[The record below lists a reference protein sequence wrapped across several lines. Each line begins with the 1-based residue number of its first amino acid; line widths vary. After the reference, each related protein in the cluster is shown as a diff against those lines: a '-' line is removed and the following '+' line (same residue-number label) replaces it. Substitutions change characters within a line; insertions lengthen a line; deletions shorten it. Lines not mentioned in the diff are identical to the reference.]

1 MMTAGFDGHR
11 NQVWALVDAKSFY
24 CSCEQLFDP
33 RLANKPLVVLSNN
46 DGCCVA
52 MTPEARALGINRGA
66 PWFKVARE
74 AKQLGV
80 QVRSSNYTL
89 YADMSRRFI
98 EELSCFSPHVEQYS
112 IDEAFVRLDGFKL
125 DDLTEY
131 GREMKATI
139 ERNIGLPVRVGIG
152 ATPTL
157 AKLGNQ
163 AAKQYEHKVR
173 GVIQIDSEYKRRWL
187 LERTDVQSIWGVGAK
202 TATRLQTAGIANALQ
217 LADSEPSD
225 IKRLWNVGLAR
236 TVLELQGIACID
248 PRDIDDVKK
257 QILSSRS
264 FGVGITQFDDL
275 KAALAFHCQRAGEKL
290 RRQGSQANVV
300 GVFLRTNR
308 HKDTPQYNRSCAVPL
323 ACPSQDTYKFLD
335 CALSQLTQIYRAGY
349 EYQKVGVILD
359 ELSDA
364 GNSAF
369 QLDMF
374 DTSALVESKRR
385 DLMSIS
391 DSINSRYKNGLKPAS
406 VMSSTNWHMRQAF
419 RSNRWTTRLDELQFA
434 SC

>member
-1 MMTAGFDGHR
+1 MTIALDGYR

-33 RLANKPLVVLSNN
+33 KLANKPVVVLSNN

-52 MTPEARALGINRGA
+52 MTPEAKALGIKRGA
-66 PWFKVARE
+66 PWFKIAHE
-74 AKQLGV
+74 AKRLGV
-80 QVRSSNYTL
+80 HVRSSNYTL

-98 EELSCFSPHVEQYS
+98 EELSQFSPHVEQYS
-112 IDEAFVRLDGFKL
+112 IDEAFIRLDGFKL
-125 DDLTEY
+125 NELTEY

-163 AAKQYEHKVR
+163 AAKLYEQKVK
-173 GVIQIDSEYKRRWL
+173 GVIQIDSDHKRRWL
-187 LERTDVQSIWGVGAK
+187 LERTDVQSLWGIGAK
-202 TATRLQTAGIANALQ
+202 TATRLQTTGISSALQ
-217 LADSEPSD
+217 LADSDPSG

-248 PRDIDDVKK
+248 PGDIDDVKK

-264 FGVGITQFDDL
+264 FGVGISNFDDL

-290 RRQGSQANVV
+290 RRQGSQASVV

-308 HKDTPQYNRSCAVPL
+308 HKNMPQHNRSCAMPL

-335 CALSQLTQIYRAGY
+335 SALYQLAQIYRSGY

-364 GNSAF
+364 GNDAF

-391 DSINSRYKNGLKPAS
+391 DIINTRYKNGLKPAS

-419 RSNRWTTRLDELQFA
+419 RSNRWTTRLDELQHA
-434 SC
+434 KC

>member
-1 MMTAGFDGHR
+1 MTIALDGYR

-24 CSCEQLFDP
+24 CSCEQLFAP
-33 RLANKPLVVLSNN
+33 KLANKPVVVLSNN

-52 MTPEARALGINRGA
+52 MTPEAKALGIKRGA
-66 PWFKVARE
+66 PWFKIAHE
-74 AKQLGV
+74 AKRLGV
-80 QVRSSNYTL
+80 HVRSSNYTL

-98 EELSCFSPHVEQYS
+98 EELSQFSPHVEQYS
-112 IDEAFVRLDGFKL
+112 IDEAFIRLDGFKL
-125 DDLTEY
+125 NELTEY

-163 AAKQYEHKVR
+163 AAKLYEQKVK
-173 GVIQIDSEYKRRWL
+173 GVIQIDSDHKRRWL
-187 LERTDVQSIWGVGAK
+187 LERTDVQSLWGVGAK
-202 TATRLQTAGIANALQ
+202 TATRLQTTGISSALQ
-217 LADSEPSD
+217 LADSDPSD

-248 PRDIDDVKK
+248 PGDIDDVKK

-264 FGVGITQFDDL
+264 FGVGISNFDDL

-308 HKDTPQYNRSCAVPL
+308 HKNMPQHNRSCAMPL
-323 ACPSQDTYKFLD
+323 VCPSQDTYKFLD
-335 CALSQLTQIYRAGY
+335 SALHQLAQIYRSGY

-364 GNSAF
+364 GNDAF

-391 DSINSRYKNGLKPAS
+391 DTINTRYKNGLKPAS

-419 RSNRWTTRLDELQFA
+419 RSNRWTTRLDELQHA
-434 SC
+434 KC

>member
-1 MMTAGFDGHR
+1 MAIALNGYR

-33 RLANKPLVVLSNN
+33 KLANKPVVVLSNN

-52 MTPEARALGINRGA
+52 MTPEAKALGIKRGA
-66 PWFKVARE
+66 PWFKIAHE
-74 AKQLGV
+74 AKRLGV
-80 QVRSSNYTL
+80 HVRSSNYTL

-98 EELSCFSPHVEQYS
+98 EELSQFSPYVEQYS
-112 IDEAFVRLDGFKL
+112 IDEAFIRLDGFKL
-125 DDLTEY
+125 NELTEY

-163 AAKQYEHKVR
+163 AAKLYEQKVK
-173 GVIQIDSEYKRRWL
+173 GVIQIDSDHKRRWL
-187 LERTDVQSIWGVGAK
+187 LERTDVQSLWGVGAK
-202 TATRLQTAGIANALQ
+202 TATRLQATGISSALQ
-217 LADSEPSD
+217 LADSDPSD

-248 PRDIDDVKK
+248 PGDIDDVKK

-264 FGVGITQFDDL
+264 FGVGISNFDDL

-308 HKDTPQYNRSCAVPL
+308 HKNTPQHNRSSAIPL

-335 CALSQLTQIYRAGY
+335 SALHQLVQIYRSGY

-364 GNSAF
+364 GNDAF

-391 DSINSRYKNGLKPAS
+391 DTINTRYKNGLKPAS

-419 RSNRWTTRLDELQFA
+419 RSNRWTTRLDELQHA
-434 SC
+434 KC